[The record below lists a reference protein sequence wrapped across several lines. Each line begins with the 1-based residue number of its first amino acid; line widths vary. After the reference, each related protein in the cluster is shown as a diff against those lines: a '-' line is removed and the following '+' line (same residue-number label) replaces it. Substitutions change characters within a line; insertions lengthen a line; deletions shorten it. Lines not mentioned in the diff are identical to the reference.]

1 MLALTL
7 TTPGWVLIALWL
19 LVATLIGCAVGWC
32 MNALRDDEGEFD
44 YIERHR
50 EQMRALTP
58 APGEGR

>member
-19 LVATLIGCAVGWC
+19 LVATLIGCAVG
-32 MNALRDDEGEFD
+32 LRDDEGEFD